1 MALRAAADDEQQFTM
16 RAVVDT
22 HRRFM
27 DLSVV
32 YTNDPVWV
40 EHSIHIME
48 LLLAEEKYK
57 VVGFDLEYTRARAG
71 SRPKVVVAQMCVR
84 HHVLVYHYC
93 LATRPCERFA
103 RFVNS
108 PHYMF
113 ATVDITNDVKALEN
127 SGIACQNLVD
137 IQGQYKIWG
146 SKEHEKDSLVHLA
159 EAIIDP
165 YYRDMKDSCNKDK
178 RAWHSAWMEK
188 LDKAHVV
195 YAAKEAY
202 TSYDMYR
209 RIVDMRKC
217 LLPQNGQGSSR
228 KQSNGK
234 RRRNNK

>member
-1 MALRAAADDEQQFTM
+1 MALRAAAATEQQFTM

-32 YTNDPVWV
+32 YTNDPVWA

-57 VVGFDLEYTRARAG
+57 VVGFDLEYTRACVG
-71 SRPKVVVAQMCVR
+71 SRPKVAVAQMCMR

-93 LATRPCERFA
+93 PATRPCERFA
-103 RFVNS
+103 RFVNI

-113 ATVDITNDVKALEN
+113 AMVDITND
-127 SGIACQNLVD
+127 NLVD
-137 IQGQYKIWG
+137 IQGQYKVRGI
-146 SKEHEKDSLVHLA
+146 KEHEKDSLVHLA

-178 RAWHSAWMEK
+178 RAWHSVWMKK

-209 RIVDMRKC
+209 RIVDMRKS

-234 RRRNNK
+234 RHRNNK

>member
-1 MALRAAADDEQQFTM
+1 MALRAAANNKQQFTM
-16 RAVVDT
+16 RVVVDT

-57 VVGFDLEYTRARAG
+57 VVGFNLE
-71 SRPKVVVAQMCVR
+71 
-84 HHVLVYHYC
+84 
-93 LATRPCERFA
+93 
-103 RFVNS
+103 FVNN
-108 PHYMF
+108 PHYVI

-127 SGIACQNLVD
+127 SGIACQNLVH

-178 RAWHSAWMEK
+178 RAWHSDWMEK

-234 RRRNNK
+234 HHRNNK

>member
-1 MALRAAADDEQQFTM
+1 MALRAAADNEQQFTM
-16 RAVVDT
+16 RVMVDT
-22 HRRFM
+22 LRRFM
-27 DLSVV
+27 DLPVV
-32 YTNDPVWV
+32 YTNGLVWV

-71 SRPKVVVAQMCVR
+71 SRPKVVVAQMSV
-84 HHVLVYHYC
+84 HHHALVYHYC
-93 LATRPCERFA
+93 LATRPCEHFA
-103 RFVNS
+103 RFVSS
-108 PHYMF
+108 PHYMC

-127 SGIACQNLVD
+127 SSIACQNLVD

-209 RIVDMRKC
+209 RIVDMRKS

-234 RRRNNK
+234 RRCNNK

>member
-1 MALRAAADDEQQFTM
+1 M
-16 RAVVDT
+16 RAMVDT

-93 LATRPCERFA
+93 LATSPSERFA

-108 PHYMF
+108 PHYMH
-113 ATVDITNDVKALEN
+113 VRY
-127 SGIACQNLVD
+127 G
-137 IQGQYKIWG
+137 
-146 SKEHEKDSLVHLA
+146 EHH
-159 EAIIDP
+159 
-165 YYRDMKDSCNKDK
+165 
-178 RAWHSAWMEK
+178 
-188 LDKAHVV
+188 
-195 YAAKEAY
+195 
-202 TSYDMYR
+202 
-209 RIVDMRKC
+209 
-217 LLPQNGQGSSR
+217 Q
-228 KQSNGK
+228 
-234 RRRNNK
+234 

>member
-16 RAVVDT
+16 RPVVDT

-40 EHSIHIME
+40 EHSMHIME

-71 SRPKVVVAQMCVR
+71 SRPKVAVAQMCVR

-113 ATVDITNDVKALEN
+113 AMVDITNNVKVLEN

-137 IQGQYKIWG
+137 IEGQYKIWG

-178 RAWHSAWMEK
+178 RAGHSA
-188 LDKAHVV
+188 
-195 YAAKEAY
+195 
-202 TSYDMYR
+202 
-209 RIVDMRKC
+209 
-217 LLPQNGQGSSR
+217 
-228 KQSNGK
+228 
-234 RRRNNK
+234 

>member
-1 MALRAAADDEQQFTM
+1 
-16 RAVVDT
+16 
-22 HRRFM
+22 
-27 DLSVV
+27 
-32 YTNDPVWV
+32 
-40 EHSIHIME
+40 
-48 LLLAEEKYK
+48 
-57 VVGFDLEYTRARAG
+57 
-71 SRPKVVVAQMCVR
+71 MCVR
-84 HHVLVYHYC
+84 HHVLVYHYH
-93 LATRPCERFA
+93 LGTRHCECFA

-137 IQGQYKIWG
+137 IQGQYKIRG

-202 TSYDMYR
+202 TCYDLYR
-209 RIVDMRKC
+209 RIIDMRKC
-217 LLPQNGQGSSR
+217 LLPQNSQDSSQ

-234 RRRNNK
+234 RHRNKK

>member
-1 MALRAAADDEQQFTM
+1 M
-16 RAVVDT
+16 VDT
-22 HRRFM
+22 HCRFTE
-27 DLSVV
+27 LLVV
-32 YTNDPVWV
+32 YTNDSVWV

-57 VVGFDLEYTRARAG
+57 VVRFDLEYTRARAG
-71 SRPKVVVAQMCVR
+71 SRPKVAVAQMCVR

-93 LATRPCERFA
+93 LATRPCEHFA

-137 IQGQYKIWG
+137 IQGQYKIRG

-178 RAWHSAWMEK
+178 HSWHSAWMEK

-195 YAAKEAY
+195 YATKEAY
-202 TSYDMYR
+202 MSYDMYR
-209 RIVDMRKC
+209 QIVDMRKC

-228 KQSNGK
+228 KQSNAK